1 MYVNDKDIMKIN
13 RRLKFLKKENDELN
27 DQLKNY
33 IPRRRV
39 RRVFKCLKRVL
50 EEDIDNKGKV
60 YLNRLKLFIQEIE
73 KNGAQLAGNDIKTAI
88 EWLIGDY
95 ELHDDTNE

>member
-33 IPRRRV
+33 ISRRRV

-95 ELHDDTNE
+95 ELHDDLK